1 MSLDTPKFL
10 EQLAARI
17 GPAQVLREGD
27 LSAWTLDWRR
37 RWPGRALAVARPG
50 TTEEVAQVMRLCAEH
65 RVAVVPQGATPAWSA
80 PRCPTPAARSC
91 C

>member
-37 RWPGRALAVARPG
+37 RWPAAA
-50 TTEEVAQVMRLCAEH
+50 CA
-65 RVAVVPQGATPAWSA
+65 AS
-80 PRCPTPAARSC
+80 CPS
-91 C
+91 